1 MYLLFCGVA
10 YSLLWDCTPTLNHC
24 IDGGSGRNQSH
35 TFTPS
40 CNRTPSIIQVHK
52 YHMHI
57 SYIYKYICPN
67 VYILYIYLKWKTNM
81 YIRTF
86 TKATDCFLCFPVGS
100 LSTLVL
106 VSPSRR
112 HLLAEWDVSVKPQQ
126 KGATKQHG
134 DISIFQWIYIIY
146 IYIIKINKN
155 PTKNKIHSL
164 ESFFNTSSCKIIR
177 EFTHITTPKH
187 PPNPNYSPGD
197 Q

>member
-57 SYIYKYICPN
+57 SYIYINTYAQM
-67 VYILYIYLKWKTNM
+67 YILYIYIYLKWKTNM

-146 IYIIKINKN
+146 IYNQNQQKSNQKQN
-155 PTKNKIHSL
+155 
-164 ESFFNTSSCKIIR
+164 SFIGIFLQHFIMQNHTGVYSYHHPQTS
-177 EFTHITTPKH
+177 PK
-187 PPNPNYSPGD
+187 P
-197 Q
+197 